1 MNSTVSATPIPI
13 PKTPVTKPSASTR
26 SKPQLANICNL
37 TPSWS
42 RSSNHQR
49 ERMKDE
55 LCRMKVNLEARMKK
69 GVSARSD
76 SEFISKV
83 GDCLKEETG
92 YWLELLVDSG

>member
-1 MNSTVSATPIPI
+1 
-13 PKTPVTKPSASTR
+13 
-26 SKPQLANICNL
+26 
-37 TPSWS
+37 
-42 RSSNHQR
+42 
-49 ERMKDE
+49 MKDE

-92 YWLELLVDSG
+92 YWLELLVDSGTVSSRKIVSQLHETDELLAIFTTASKKTKARVRLHPS